1 MVSVADSI
9 EAHGSALARLDHDGF
24 GSNQIMN
31 VIDSNIL
38 ERKADGKPRHVFS
51 HPPLARRFP
60 FRLATVAAVCCVV
73 AASPAQSQSL
83 GDRFK
88 DLFGIKSHPER
99 TAPASGA
106 AASVPDDLTC
116 PPVTIRSGASTYA
129 VGLPGKQASGTDL
142 RYQATIGETARE
154 CDYNTETHQI
164 AIKVGIQGR
173 VIVGPA
179 GAPPTVEVPLRVA
192 VVEDGVSSKTIATKA
207 YTVTV
212 NLSGDGGGT
221 YSFVSDDIVY
231 PAPEG
236 AVADRYVFYIGFDPQ
251 ALKPEPR
258 AKKRRHR

>member
-1 MVSVADSI
+1 MAPVADST
-9 EAHGSALARLDHDGF
+9 EARGPGDAG
-24 GSNQIMN
+24 Q
-31 VIDSNIL
+31 
-38 ERKADGKPRHVFS
+38 P
-51 HPPLARRFP
+51 RRFP
-60 FRLATVAAVCCVV
+60 FRLAAAATACCIVAV
-73 AASPAQSQSL
+73 APARSQSL

-88 DLFGIKSHPER
+88 SLFGIHSQPER
-99 TAPASGA
+99 APASGTTVSA
-106 AASVPDDLTC
+106 PDDLTC

-129 VGLPGKQASGTDL
+129 VGLPGKAASGPDL

-154 CDYNTETHQI
+154 CDYNTDTHQI

-212 NLSGDGGGT
+212 NLSGDEGGT
-221 YSFVSDDIVY
+221 YSFVSSDIVY
-231 PAPEG
+231 PVPQGSA
-236 AVADRYVFYIGFDPQ
+236 ADRYVFYIGFDPQ

-258 AKKRRHR
+258 SRGKRR

>member
-1 MVSVADSI
+1 
-9 EAHGSALARLDHDGF
+9 
-24 GSNQIMN
+24 MN
-31 VIDSNIL
+31 
-38 ERKADGKPRHVFS
+38 GKPLRAFPHAA
-51 HPPLARRFP
+51 LARRFP
-60 FRLATVAAVCCVV
+60 FRLATMVTVCCVV

-88 DLFGIKSHPER
+88 EMFGIKSHPEQ

-106 AASVPDDLTC
+106 TASAPDDLTC
-116 PPVTIRSGASTYA
+116 PPVTIRAGASTYA
-129 VGLPGKQASGTDL
+129 VGLPGKPASGPDL

-154 CDYNTETHQI
+154 CDYNTDTHQI

-179 GAPPTVEVPLRVA
+179 GAPSTVEVPLRVA

-221 YSFVSDDIVY
+221 YSFVSDDIAY
-231 PAPEG
+231 PAPQG
-236 AVADRYVFYIGFDPQ
+236 VAADRYVFYIGFDPQ

-258 AKKRRHR
+258 ARGKRRQ

>member
-1 MVSVADSI
+1 M
-9 EAHGSALARLDHDGF
+9 
-24 GSNQIMN
+24 
-31 VIDSNIL
+31 IDCNIL
-38 ERKADGKPRHVFS
+38 ERVAGGKPPHL
-51 HPPLARRFP
+51 PLSPRFP
-60 FRLATVAAVCCVV
+60 FCLAIMVAACCIVT
-73 AASPAQSQSL
+73 ATPAQSQSL
-83 GDRFK
+83 SDRFK
-88 DLFGIKSHPER
+88 DMFGIKSQPER
-99 TAPASGA
+99 AAPASGA
-106 AASVPDDLTC
+106 TASAPDDLTC

-154 CDYNTETHQI
+154 CDYNTDTHQI

-212 NLSGDGGGT
+212 NLSGDEGGT
-221 YSFVSDDIVY
+221 YSFVSSDIVY
-231 PAPEG
+231 PAPPG
-236 AVADRYVFYIGFDPQ
+236 AAADRYVFYVGFDPQ

-258 AKKRRHR
+258 ARGKRR